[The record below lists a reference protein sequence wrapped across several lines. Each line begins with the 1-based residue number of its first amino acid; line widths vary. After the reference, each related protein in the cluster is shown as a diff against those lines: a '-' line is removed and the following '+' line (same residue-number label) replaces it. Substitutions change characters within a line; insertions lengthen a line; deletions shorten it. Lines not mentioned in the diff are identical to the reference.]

1 MGTMVK
7 NWLIRTRQKQILGPI
22 SREKLIELSGQ
33 QPPVLSEE
41 DELCSG
47 NGYWF
52 FVKETDLFDRYVVN
66 GEVQSFNP
74 ISEAKDVL
82 NQDKSQNGKSN
93 SEESALDST
102 LVLKMAPAKSSSEDL
117 EDTGQ
122 DVPSLPK
129 NGDLDYPD
137 PSTSDNDH
145 GQGDGQSDNKSELK
159 KK

>member
-1 MGTMVK
+1 MGNVVK

-33 QPPVLSEE
+33 QPPVLGEE

-52 FVKETDLFDRYVVN
+52 FVKEKDLFDRYVLN

-82 NQDKSQNGKSN
+82 NPDKSQNGKSN
-93 SEESALDST
+93 TEESALDST
-102 LVLKMAPAKSSSEDL
+102 LVLKIPPAKNVNENL
-117 EDTGQ
+117 EELGQ
-122 DVPSLPK
+122 DAPSLPK
-129 NGDLDYPD
+129 NADLDYPD
-137 PSTSDNDH
+137 PNITHNDH
-145 GQGDGQSDNKSELK
+145 SKSGGQSENKSELK